1 MLRSLTLA
9 AVLLLGAAAP
19 LLGAAAPL
27 LGAAA
32 PPPGA
37 ASCSGC
43 HAAGS
48 GAGPIAGRGADAL
61 AATMLAY
68 RTGQLP
74 STLMG
79 RLMKGLSPEQI
90 QAIAAWVSAQG

>member
-1 MLRSLTLA
+1 MTVRALTVAA
-9 AVLLLGAAAP
+9 AVLVA
-19 LLGAAAPL
+19 
-27 LGAAA
+27 AAA

-37 ASCSGC
+37 ANCSGC
-43 HAAGS
+43 HATGG
-48 GAGPIAGRGADAL
+48 GAAPITGRGPEAL

-68 RTGQLP
+68 RTGELP

-90 QAIAAWVSAQG
+90 QAIAAWISAQG

>member
-1 MLRSLTLA
+1 MVRCLALVATL
-9 AVLLLGAAAP
+9 
-19 LLGAAAPL
+19 L

-43 HAAGS
+43 HGPAALPINGQGAAALS
-48 GAGPIAGRGADAL
+48 GA
-61 AATMLAY
+61 MLAY
-68 RTGQLP
+68 RSGERP

-79 RLMKGLSPEQI
+79 RLMKPLTPDEI
-90 QAIAAWVSAQG
+90 AAIAAWVSEQNG

>member
-1 MLRSLTLA
+1 MRRLA
-9 AVLLLGAAAP
+9 LVAMVF
-19 LLGAAAPL
+19 

-43 HAAGS
+43 HGPAALPINGQS
-48 GAGPIAGRGADAL
+48 AGAL
-61 AATMLAY
+61 SAAMLAY
-68 RTGQLP
+68 RGGERP

-79 RLMKGLSPEQI
+79 RLMQPLTPEEI
-90 QAIAAWVSAQG
+90 AAIAAWVSEQSG